1 MNDVSPH
8 SCFVACCGASDT
20 PDAVI
25 CIAKYNLRGRYVM
38 WGCCSAALWSAGWM
52 EITADVCA
60 QFSGRELA
68 VGDALSEKH
77 FQESL
82 ASGL

>member
-1 MNDVSPH
+1 
-8 SCFVACCGASDT
+8 
-20 PDAVI
+20 
-25 CIAKYNLRGRYVM
+25 M